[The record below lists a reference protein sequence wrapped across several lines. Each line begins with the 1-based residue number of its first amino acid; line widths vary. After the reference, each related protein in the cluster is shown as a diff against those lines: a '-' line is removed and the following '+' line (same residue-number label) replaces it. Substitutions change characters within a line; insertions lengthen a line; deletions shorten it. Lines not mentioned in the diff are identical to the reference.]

1 MFKYLFR
8 DFKYC
13 RNFKLS
19 YDAIAICKLFDR
31 LHGYFSDIFLI
42 LSNQTCRQVFP
53 ANSILSYKYS
63 SAEREKILE
72 QILIR
77 KQEHAVPIG
86 AAVEGCFKNYLF
98 LLIFNEILPPF
109 AFPEVGK

>member
-1 MFKYLFR
+1 MPLPYVNYLII
-8 DFKYC
+8 YMVI
-13 RNFKLS
+13 L
-19 YDAIAICKLFDR
+19 AIFFLV
-31 LHGYFSDIFLI
+31 LQIFLV
-42 LSNQTCRQVFP
+42 LFSGTVSNQTCRQVFP

-86 AAVEGCFKNYLF
+86 AAVEGCFKNTHF
-98 LLIFNEILPPF
+98 C
-109 AFPEVGK
+109 